1 MASPGERQ
9 DKGEQPVINL
19 RGDFLKEWKE
29 AGAEHGEWGHPVTGH
44 IEAAGGEAVYFERGL
59 MWKGAASDGA
69 LVRCRLHP
77 PLLGRPR
84 IANPGDAQP
93 LLPHLFHWHL
103 QQATLDSIQQ
113 KEPGL
118 FTKLWEGL
126 ALQKVTEEETPAQ
139 VVSLQAGLITH
150 TEVGDSEAD
159 GFTLVQD
166 GDLHTGG
173 PALEDR
179 SLYNLILRLPDGDLY
194 QLAPHA
200 LYARRSWE
208 RFGFIHATDL
218 HISSR
223 VDQFKPRLREL
234 GFEEGAEA
242 CANYNDALR
251 DMIRYANGLHD
262 AGALD
267 LILMTGDLTDYM
279 YEAGDD
285 REGGGNFTFFER
297 IIRGQAPSPEGVANP
312 ELRVPIF
319 TILGNHDYRPNPYDL
334 LCDLDLGDTGKF
346 DYFPDWLWSPGRTK
360 NIGAFGSFN
369 LTREEASALQ
379 GGKNPCLDMKA
390 ANDVVSVD
398 ADMLTYYRQRINDM
412 DSYVVELG
420 PHRIVMLDSRWEEG
434 IIKRSFE
441 SFLKVVS
448 GQINEDSRNW
458 LAQHPNLVGFDKEEV
473 ALVRGALKEAGAG
486 GLVVVGVHGPPL
498 NPSGDEYAH
507 YFRETEHPTADPEEV
522 IGYLRRRDAFAFRH
536 KGMLPIPADVDEV
549 YKSWPRTGTPY
560 FKRGGVG
567 ELLDYGISKG
577 SADEFLCL
585 CAGEGASRP
594 ADLVLC
600 GHIHRNVEYRVG
612 LDPDGETLFY
622 MDFYSEN
629 PPAYYSTV
637 CNTDAHSHAG
647 GLRKGDQIHI
657 FVEEN
662 ARPGAAPTP
671 VQPGHGRLAVPP
683 YATPLNSAADP
694 RAWWEERR
702 PLVMQ
707 TAALGPVDTNQRADM
722 PDASFQGF
730 RVLSVEDNTI
740 SKISYV
746 TLAELRP
753 GALRIQV

>member
-1 MASPGERQ
+1 MASTSETQG
-9 DKGEQPVINL
+9 KGEQPSFSL
-19 RGDFLKEWKE
+19 QGDFYKKWKE
-29 AGAEHGEWGHPVTGH
+29 AGAEHGEWGAPVTGY
-44 IEAAGGEAVYFERGL
+44 IKIAGGEAVYFERGL
-59 MWKGAASDGA
+59 MWRGVASGGA

-84 IANPGDAQP
+84 IANPDDAQP
-93 LLPHLFHWHL
+93 LLPELFRWHL
-103 QQATLDSIQQ
+103 EQDTLERIQQ
-113 KEPGL
+113 EEPGL
-118 FTKLWEGL
+118 FARLWEGL
-126 ALQKVTEEETPAQ
+126 ALQKVVEEGTPAQ
-139 VVSLQAGLITH
+139 VVAVRVGAITH
-150 TEVGDSEAD
+150 TEVGESDAE
-159 GFTLVQD
+159 GVTLVQD
-166 GDLHTGG
+166 GELHPDG

-179 SLYNLILRLPDGDLY
+179 SLYNLSLRLPGGELY
-194 QLAPHA
+194 PLAPHA

-223 VDQFKPRLREL
+223 VETFKPRLRAL
-234 GFEEGAEA
+234 SFEEGAEA

-267 LILMTGDLTDYM
+267 LIVMTGDLTDYL
-279 YEAGDD
+279 YEVGDD

-319 TILGNHDYRPNPYDL
+319 TVLGNHDYRPNPYDL
-334 LCDLDLGDTGKF
+334 LSDLDLGDTGDF
-346 DYFPDWLWSPGRTK
+346 DLFPDGLWSPERTK

-369 LTREEASALQ
+369 LTQQEASALQ
-379 GGKNPCLDMKA
+379 GGKKPCLNMKQ
-390 ANDVVSVD
+390 ANDVVMVD
-398 ADMLTYYRQRINDM
+398 PDKLAYYRQRINDIM
-412 DSYVVELG
+412 SYVVELG

-448 GQINEDSRNW
+448 GHLNEDSRNW
-458 LAQHPNLVGFDKEEV
+458 LEQHPNLVGFDEEELT
-473 ALVRGALKEAGAG
+473 LVRGALKDADGI
-486 GLVVVGVHGPPL
+486 VVVGVHGPPL

-522 IGYLRRRDAFAFRH
+522 IGYLRRRDAMAFRH
-536 KGMLPIPADVDEV
+536 RGVLPIPADVDEV
-549 YKSWPRTGTPY
+549 YKNWPRTGTPY
-560 FKRGGVG
+560 FKCGGVG
-567 ELLDYGISKG
+567 DLLDYGISRG

-585 CAGEGASRP
+585 CAGEGVSRP
-594 ADLVLC
+594 VDLVLC

-622 MDFYSEN
+622 LDFYSEN
-629 PPAYYSTV
+629 PQAYYSTV
-637 CNTDAHSHAG
+637 CNVDIQSDDG
-647 GLRKGDQIHI
+647 MLRKGDQIHI
-657 FVEEN
+657 EVEEN
-662 ARPGAAPTP
+662 AQPGAAPTP
-671 VQPGHGRLAVPP
+671 AQPGHGRLAVPP

-707 TAALGPVDTNQRADM
+707 TAAMGPIDTNQRADM
-722 PDASFQGF
+722 PNASFQGF
-730 RVLSVEDNTI
+730 RVLSVEGNTI
-740 SKISYV
+740 RRISYV
-746 TLAELRP
+746 TLAELRRD
-753 GALRIQV
+753 AISLK